1 MGNYSEDSSSVRV
14 DFFKPEGKW
23 YTTEA
28 VEWIGKFE
36 EHALIYEEFAD
47 SVWTHLKA
55 TTKEDIRPKGY
66 IRLSD
71 MVAVCLEPFHP
82 HSHPLMMK
90 VEDMPKLIEDRDER
104 NNRKAEDTY
113 NENQAE
119 EGDRN
124 SQAFASTRS
133 ADGRYPI

>member
-1 MGNYSEDSSSVRV
+1 MGNYSNVSSCVRV
-14 DFFKPEGKW
+14 DFFKLSGKY

-28 VEWIGKFE
+28 VNWMGRYKE
-36 EHALIYEEFAD
+36 EELIYEQFAD
-47 SVWTHLKA
+47 SVIRHLRES
-55 TTKEDIRPKGY
+55 TPEHNVPN

-71 MVAVCLEPFHP
+71 MVAVCLDPFHP

-104 NNRKAEDTY
+104 NNRKAEDQHQD
-113 NENQAE
+113 NLAE
-119 EGDRN
+119 EGYRN

-133 ADGRYPI
+133 ADGRFPI